1 MREEGGLSGREE
13 GISSEGRRGTFRKG
27 RGDPVREEGG
37 LSGREEGI
45 R

>member
-13 GISSEGRRGTFRKG
+13 G
-27 RGDPVREEGG
+27 DPVREERG